1 MQRGLLL
8 GLTVLMIV
16 VGLTGLLLGRRHTL
30 ETRRRDGLLL
40 DVIANISSG
49 LDRLDGGLDDIVAQ
63 TKIARNRLRQLIVIH
78 RENLLVCAML
88 NEKRKQKKQLIRRR
102 RRRRRRRRF
111 AVIRDDRYNR
121 DQKRLL
127 S

>member
-40 DVIANISSG
+40 DVIANISGG
-49 LDRLDGGLDDIVAQ
+49 LDRLDGGLDDITAQ
-63 TKIARNRLRQLIVIH
+63 TEVVRNRLRQLIAIH
-78 RENLLVCAML
+78 RENLLMCAML
-88 NEKRKQKKQLIRRR
+88 SEKRKQRKPLTR

-111 AVIRDDRYNR
+111 ADDSR
-121 DQKRLL
+121 
-127 S
+127 